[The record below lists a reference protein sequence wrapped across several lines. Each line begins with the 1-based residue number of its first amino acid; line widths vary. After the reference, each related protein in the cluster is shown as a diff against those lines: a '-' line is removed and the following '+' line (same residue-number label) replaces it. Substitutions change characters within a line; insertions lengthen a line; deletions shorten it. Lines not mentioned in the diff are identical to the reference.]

1 MAKRPDASWRI
12 INSAFK
18 LSEAEGWAGVTLD
31 DIASDAK
38 VARDELYAIFPT
50 KTAILSGFTR
60 RIDAQCLS
68 LTEDEGQSGDQ
79 IKDQLF
85 ELIMN
90 RFDAMTSHKSAL
102 SSILKDTAFVNPMA
116 SLSAL
121 CSARRSMKLTLKNA
135 GVSTGGP
142 LGRVKVKILTAIY
155 ICTTRIWLGDES
167 KDLAKTMAALDKS
180 LTCADQLASYFH
192 PSPKP
197 ADAG

>member
-12 INSAFK
+12 INSAMK
-18 LSEAEGWAGVTLD
+18 LSEAEGWASISLD

-38 VARDELYAIFPT
+38 VARGDLYAMFPT

-68 LTEDEGQSGDQ
+68 LADDEVQSGDQ

-90 RFDAMTSHKSAL
+90 RFDAMTSQKSAL
-102 SSILKDTAFVNPMA
+102 LSILKDTAFVNPVA
-116 SLSAL
+116 SLSVL

-142 LGRVKVKILTAIY
+142 LGRLKVKILTAIY
-155 ICTTRIWLGDES
+155 ICTVRIWLRDES

-180 LTCADQLASYFH
+180 LTCADQLASYLH
-192 PSPKP
+192 RSPKP